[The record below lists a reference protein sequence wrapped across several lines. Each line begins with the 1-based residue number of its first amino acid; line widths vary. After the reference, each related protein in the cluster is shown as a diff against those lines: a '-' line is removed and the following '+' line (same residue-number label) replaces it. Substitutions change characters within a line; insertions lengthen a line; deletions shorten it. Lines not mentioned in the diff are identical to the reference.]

1 MVSVRPEPN
10 PTFMDAANNGAS
22 DEKPLILPTRSKI
35 QAAFLIARSPRK
47 PTLYLTPKLLLQ
59 FQQLTSE
66 GRLRSVINIRQPSIR
81 KSKLT
86 REFRQRPK
94 LRSGDSFA
102 TYDEPYAIDP
112 HNAYQ
117 QRGIS
122 GQLHEKHRTAH
133 NEDAI
138 AVMCHSTSDNAQTP
152 MISFRND
159 QCTWRISTRLAGHTK
174 REMRYRFT
182 INYERSDEG
191 LSQSMSMQWE
201 KRLPDGGAS
210 ASAEGECESGYFAL
224 CFIDHEA
231 RRKCR
236 IATMTRSGLNIRVR
250 KSSVIEHL
258 QRCMNL
264 ALSPVSGCEYPESLE
279 AWLYTHVLIMGAWV
293 ADREGWVK
301 HP

>member
-210 ASAEGECESGYFAL
+210 ASAEGEFTSLNPNLVFPANITEHDRWEHHSDYAPTLGYCQSL
-224 CFIDHEA
+224 
-231 RRKCR
+231 R
-236 IATMTRSGLNIRVR
+236 
-250 KSSVIEHL
+250 SVIDPE
-258 QRCMNL
+258 
-264 ALSPVSGCEYPESLE
+264 PVPIARS
-279 AWLYTHVLIMGAWV
+279 
-293 ADREGWVK
+293 
-301 HP
+301 

>member
-1 MVSVRPEPN
+1 
-10 PTFMDAANNGAS
+10 
-22 DEKPLILPTRSKI
+22 
-35 QAAFLIARSPRK
+35 
-47 PTLYLTPKLLLQ
+47 
-59 FQQLTSE
+59 
-66 GRLRSVINIRQPSIR
+66 
-81 KSKLT
+81 LT